1 MSFFNYY
8 QLKIIKK
15 KKCINQF
22 YTSRKL
28 TYTISPTLFQSSD
41 LLSQI
46 SQTPISNSNLLE
58 PSSSSSSVSRITPR
72 IGCSADYES
81 VISSPSFH
89 FFSMSLVVQFSD
101 ILRRLFSPL
110 SHYFKAW
117 QNQSKKLVL
126 YGRNFAK
133 RKLEELLDT
142 RQSLGKERGKYSGGG
157 G

>member
-1 MSFFNYY
+1 MSYYHNVSSTANESHKVSFN
-8 QLKIIKK
+8 
-15 KKCINQF
+15 F

-142 RQSLGKERGKYSGGG
+142 RQSLG
-157 G
+157 